1 MRLLYW
7 KTTGSLAALF
17 LFASVFLLTLTG
29 CGGTGSDVVTDNG
42 PFVSSPG
49 ITRVG
54 TPTVGGGQTYLF
66 HTEILFND
74 PADSANPPAVDIL
87 NPSGQSLI
95 GGKQKL
101 QQVLTANGQPNS
113 DPNGWTY
120 QFTLA
125 QTMIVPA
132 VNVAITAQDTSA
144 RKGNT
149 PFTAANL
156 KLP

>member
-1 MRLLYW
+1 MRLFYQN
-7 KTTGSLAALF
+7 TTGAFAAFF
-17 LFASVFLLTLTG
+17 LLASVFLMTG

-54 TPTVGGGQTYLF
+54 MPAISVGQAFLF
-66 HTEILFND
+66 HTEIIFND
-74 PADSANPPAVDIL
+74 PADSANPPTVDIL

-101 QQVLTANGQPNS
+101 QQVLTASGQPNP

-125 QTMIVPA
+125 PTVIVPA
-132 VNVAITAQDTSA
+132 VNVVVTAQDTSA

-149 PFTAANL
+149 PFTAANV